1 MRMRGLSWVLSIAL
15 VAAVQSAVAA
25 SGTAPAVKPA
35 HTGGTH
41 TSAAHKGPA
50 SQDAALHALGVLLS
64 QQLTSFQLSG
74 PEFRAVASG
83 FADGYHH
90 PGAVKQA
97 ETLVPQLKTLEQSRV
112 TLVAQ
117 REERAGRAY
126 LDKVAALPGAHKTAS
141 GLVYLPITQG
151 SGPSPKLGDQVKV
164 QYTGKLTDGS
174 VFDTSEKRGPATFTL
189 GRVIPCWSEGLQLM
203 KVGGKARIVC
213 PSSLAYGERGVEGVI
228 KPGATLN
235 FDVELLDVHHAAAPT
250 NAVPF
255 APGAPPAHQ

>member
-15 VAAVQSAVAA
+15 AAAVQSAVAA
-25 SGTAPAVKPA
+25 SGSAPAVKHS
-35 HTGGTH
+35 HTN
-41 TSAAHKGPA
+41 AAHKTAA
-50 SQDAALHALGVLLS
+50 SQGAALHALGVLLS
-64 QQLTSFQLSG
+64 QQLTTFQLSES
-74 PEFRAVASG
+74 EFRSVASG

-97 ETLVPQLKTLEQSRV
+97 QTLVPQLQALAQSRAE
-112 TLVAQ
+112 LIAQ

-126 LDKVAALPGAHKTAS
+126 LDKVAALPGAKKTAT
-141 GLVYLPITQG
+141 GLVYVAIKQG
-151 SGPSPKLGDQVKV
+151 AGPSPKVGDQVKV

-174 VFDTSEKRGPATFTL
+174 VFDSSEKRGPATFTL
-189 GRVIPCWSEGLQLM
+189 GRVIPCWNEGLQLM

-213 PSSLAYGERGVEGVI
+213 PSTLAYGDRGVEGVI

-235 FDVELLDVHHAAAPT
+235 FEVELLDVHHAAAPG

-255 APGAPPAHQ
+255 APGAPAAHP